1 MCIRKTG
8 ESTAVR
14 FNTVSSVLGNLQ
26 ILCPVTILSSWAVL
40 ERDLGIYGAVRLSQT
55 SATWNAHRIMKL
67 SPSRNHR
74 TVDFWYKLSSHRSQV
89 ANPLAMASNETGVHG

>member
-40 ERDLGIYGAVRLSQT
+40 ERDLGIYGAVRLSVCHKPVPREMLIGSWSYHLVVT
-55 SATWNAHRIMKL
+55 
-67 SPSRNHR
+67 
-74 TVDFWYKLSSHRSQV
+74 
-89 ANPLAMASNETGVHG
+89 TGQ

>member
-26 ILCPVTILSSWAVL
+26 ILRPVTILSSWAVL

-55 SATWNAHRIMKL
+55 SATWNAHDHEVI
-67 SPSRNHR
+67 
-74 TVDFWYKLSSHRSQV
+74 T
-89 ANPLAMASNETGVHG
+89 